1 MKELTKPGMS
11 TKTLVIVAL
20 FIALS
25 FIGSYLKIFGTIAF
39 DSLPAFLAALLLGPV
54 HGAAIG
60 FLGHLFTA
68 ITSGFPMSVP
78 MHIVIAATMALTMLG
93 FGYTYKALVKRVS
106 VTGVLVLTGGV
117 GVLLNGPVSLAFS
130 IGMMTVLIGSEAA
143 LGLIALL
150 PILTIAAAINVIL
163 SIILY
168 KSLGSLWNKII

>member
-1 MKELTKPGMS
+1 MNELTKPAMS

-25 FIGSYLKIFGTIAF
+25 LIGSYLKIFGTIAF
-39 DSLPAFLAALLLGPV
+39 DSLPAFLAALILGPV
-54 HGAAIG
+54 YGAAIG

-68 ITSGFPMSVP
+68 VTSGFPLSVP

-93 FGYTYKALVKRVS
+93 FGYAYKILDGRIPAA
-106 VTGVLVLTGGV
+106 GVLVLTGVV

-130 IGMMTVLIGSEAA
+130 IGMMTVLIGAEVAM
-143 LGLIALL
+143 GLIALL
-150 PILTIAAAINVIL
+150 PILTIAAVLNVVI

-168 KSLGSLWNKII
+168 KSLGSFWNKIT